1 MTPSFDR
8 DALLDYGIALARA
21 VVERDGYLGPLADL
35 LKGDRLAWRMS
46 LDMDAKIDICFA
58 LSAYAAATLL
68 GVDVNAV
75 ERRPLIGVVEQTGL
89 VRDPAAPPNALGA
102 NLGSERDRAASR
114 PYQPRTP
121 ANRIA
126 GLLGRNLSSTEIE
139 RTENEFGTDKA

>member
-21 VVERDGYLGPLADL
+21 VAERDGYLGPLADL

-75 ERRPLIGVVEQTGL
+75 ERRPLIPIVE
-89 VRDPAAPPNALGA
+89 REP
-102 NLGSERDRAASR
+102 EREPLPVTHVPGQNIDWREAERRNR
-114 PYQPRTP
+114 PPRTRLQ
-121 ANRIA
+121 NIA
-126 GLLGRNLSSTEIE
+126 GHLGRSLTAEEITHIE
-139 RTENEFGTDKA
+139 STDKR